1 MSFLGQYEHN
11 LDAKDR
17 LTVPSRFRAALADG
31 VVLAK
36 GLDPSVWVF
45 APAGYE
51 RFTQAV
57 PRQDQP
63 ARASVGRMLRR
74 HFHGGAFDDT
84 LDSAGRI
91 RLPKKLIEHA
101 GLGEGPC
108 VIVGSDDWFE
118 IWNAERWAA
127 YEKEMSKRGLGCRGE
142 PLRGRARRLRWATA
156 THG

>member
-17 LTVPSRFRAALADG
+17 LTVPSKFRAVLADG

-51 RFTQAV
+51 RFTKGFLGETN
-57 PRQDQP
+57 PLGKR
-63 ARASVGRMLRR
+63 GRMLRR
-74 HFHGGAFDDT
+74 HFHGGAFDDS
-84 LDSAGRI
+84 LDAAGRI

-101 GLGEGPC
+101 DL
-108 VIVGSDDWFE
+108 
-118 IWNAERWAA
+118 
-127 YEKEMSKRGLGCRGE
+127 
-142 PLRGRARRLRWATA
+142 GRAPV
-156 THG
+156 

>member
-17 LTVPSRFRAALADG
+17 LTVPSKFRAVLADG

-51 RFTQAV
+51 RFTKGFLGETN
-57 PRQDQP
+57 PLGKR
-63 ARASVGRMLRR
+63 GRMLRR
-74 HFHGGAFDDT
+74 HFHGGAFDES

-101 GLGEGPC
+101 DLGEGPC

-118 IWNAERWAA
+118 IWSTRALGRL
-127 YEKEMSKRGLGCRGE
+127 RGGNGSGGLRCRRE
-142 PLRGRARRLRWATA
+142 PLRRARRLRWQPQRTA
-156 THG
+156 

>member
-36 GLDPSVWVF
+36 GLEPSVWVF

-51 RFTQAV
+51 RFTQQFLGKTN
-57 PRQDQP
+57 PLGRQ
-63 ARASVGRMLRR
+63 GRMMRR

-108 VIVGSDDWFE
+108 VVVGSDDWFE
-118 IWNAERWAA
+118 IWNAERWDA
-127 YEKEMSKRGLGCRGE
+127 YEKEMAEEVSGVAENLSEDERGG
-142 PLRGRARRLRWATA
+142 
-156 THG
+156 

>member
-1 MSFLGQYEHN
+1 LSFRGQFEHN

-45 APAGYE
+45 SPEGYE
-51 RFTQAV
+51 RFTERFLGETN
-57 PRQDQP
+57 PLGR
-63 ARASVGRMLRR
+63 RGRMMRR
-74 HFHGGAFDDT
+74 HFHGNSFDEN

-91 RLPKKLIEHA
+91 RVSRKLLEHA

-108 VIVGSDDWFE
+108 VVVGSDDWFE
-118 IWNAERWAA
+118 LWSPERWAA
-127 YEKEMSKRGLGCRGE
+127 YEREMDAEISDVAENLAEEG
-142 PLRGRARRLRWATA
+142 
-156 THG
+156 

>member
-17 LTVPSRFRAALADG
+17 LTVPSKFRAALADG

-45 APAGYE
+45 SPAGYE
-51 RFTQAV
+51 RFTNGFLGATN
-57 PRQDQP
+57 PLGKR
-63 ARASVGRMLRR
+63 GRMLRR

-84 LDSAGRI
+84 IDAAGRI

-118 IWNAERWAA
+118 IWSAERWAA
-127 YEKEMSKRGLGCRGE
+127 YEMEMEVEVSDVAENLSEEQRGG
-142 PLRGRARRLRWATA
+142 
-156 THG
+156 